1 MMSVMGDLY
10 ASALGTSVLQLQEVP
25 PQPDDWPALEIYN
38 ARPYFER
45 GWVRKMPPLGARYGS
60 RPPPYVDDESPALS
74 RFGCVHSASL
84 RMRRRSSLRV
94 GCI

>member
-1 MMSVMGDLY
+1 MFKAALSVMGDLY

-45 GWVRKMPPLGARYGS
+45 GWVSLCQRS
-60 RPPPYVDDESPALS
+60 RVFQALTILIPRSP
-74 RFGCVHSASL
+74 SL
-84 RMRRRSSLRV
+84 PRLTTPV
-94 GCI
+94 PT